1 MADAPAPSWLY
12 HDSFAVDVACRVP
25 PQREGQAKALVAGR
39 VYWFGGAV
47 MNPSAPVPSPL
58 PAPAPGRG
66 GSRPGSAPRPGGGS
80 SGGGLAL
87 TNATWAYD
95 CNSGVWL
102 PVPYRNGAPAD
113 ASPDFIPAD
122 TIMEAVWK
130 EGDRV
135 AAAAPTDG
143 GAPTVDPLPAPPRP
157 SSRGGRTST
166 RRGSLSSFLSALPI
180 HVPSARCHSAA
191 AGDVG
196 KVTILIPA
204 SPDIQ
209 SHLRKRLADQMQLAG
224 LLDQHSG
231 SGAGSGLVSSFAGG
245 KDRGRSSSGQNHL
258 AITAVLVDS
267 PSWGMMWL
275 HGGEGGYITPSTGP
289 VGMSAAAGAAGMAT
303 SSLTPAA
310 TPQPAPYQTATGDWD
325 IPVTISTASI
335 GNTHGFQLHGKESL
349 AGVLQSSRT
358 GADDAAVGT
367 SSPAPSLASRGRRAS
382 AGSLDSA
389 GFGGA
394 TARSR
399 SRAGSV
405 ASTARERDVEVVPRL
420 GKSASVAMLQSMLRG
435 GGNNTVLRDLFDDL
449 FAFDVKTHTWRK
461 IDTAANALKD
471 KAPDN
476 GDGGP
481 SRLSR
486 PSFMRSRASGPSPA
500 GTEGDGA
507 VGANTG
513 AGTGKGD
520 GDDVDMASAFA
531 KPRARRNHSL
541 LSVATLQQPP
551 PGSGG
556 LVIPHA
562 ASAVAPAGGAGAGAD
577 DSGLMTAM
585 SPTKTST
592 SGAAAATG
600 TLPPGS
606 SNSIELVPR
615 LVLFGGRGEF
625 APSTAAAVVEVTC
638 ALVVPPPFPHTC
650 SMNAVSADGM
660 HTWEGVRSGCASP
673 PPPPSSCPLPS
684 PRRPDSLPR
693 RRCAG

>member
-1 MADAPAPSWLY
+1 MTDLSAPSWLY
-12 HDSFAVDVACRVP
+12 HDSFAVDVACRTP

-47 MNPSAPVPSPL
+47 MNPSAPVLSPL
-58 PAPAPGRG
+58 PAPVPGRA
-66 GSRPGSAPRPGGGS
+66 RPGSAPKPHSGS
-80 SGGGLAL
+80 SGGLAL

-113 ASPDFIPAD
+113 ASPDFLPAD

-130 EGDRV
+130 EGDRAAG
-135 AAAAPTDG
+135 AAASTTAGADG
-143 GAPTVDPLPAPPRP
+143 GAPTVDPLPPAPARP
-157 SSRGGRTST
+157 TSRGGRTST

-191 AGDVG
+191 TGDVG

-209 SHLRKRLADQMQLAG
+209 AHLRKRLADQMQLAG
-224 LLDQHSG
+224 LLDHPSG
-231 SGAGSGLVSSFAGG
+231 GSGLVGAGSG
-245 KDRGRSSSGQNHL
+245 KERGRGGSGQNHL

-267 PSWGMMWL
+267 PSWGMLWL

-289 VGMSAAAGAAGMAT
+289 VGLSSTGGMSGTAT
-303 SSLTPAA
+303 SSLSPAA
-310 TPQPAPYQTATGDWD
+310 TPQPAPYQTATGEWD

-349 AGVLQSSRT
+349 AGVLASGRP
-358 GADDAAVGT
+358 GAGDDAVGT
-367 SSPAPSLASRGRRAS
+367 ASPAPSLASRGRRAS

-471 KAPDN
+471 KN
-476 GDGGP
+476 GDGGDGAGGA

-486 PSFMRSRASGPSPA
+486 PSAMRSRATASSP
-500 GTEGDGA
+500 GGGDGEPA
-507 VGANTG
+507 AGASG
-513 AGTGKGD
+513 SGKGGD
-520 GDDVDMASAFA
+520 GEDVDMASAFA

-551 PGSGG
+551 AGSGG
-556 LVIPHA
+556 IVIPHA
-562 ASAVAPAGGAGAGAD
+562 ASAAAPPASSSGE
-577 DSGLMTAM
+577 DSGLAPAM
-585 SPTKTST
+585 SPAKTST
-592 SGAAAATG
+592 SGAAAAAAAAAAGG
-600 TLPPGS
+600 TLPPGT

-615 LVLFGGRGEF
+615 LLLFGGRGESPGPE
-625 APSTAAAVVEVTC
+625 AADRGGGMGRRTPS
-638 ALVVPPPFPHTC
+638 L
-650 SMNAVSADGM
+650 
-660 HTWEGVRSGCASP
+660 RSHSHQH
-673 PPPPSSCPLPS
+673 PPPSPLRAS
-684 PRRPDSLPR
+684 QGRQ
-693 RRCAG
+693 G